1 MVLDTLFG
9 VNVSLDDLSVE
20 SRLAQFDPKAELRG
34 FRHQDKTY
42 VISNKGAQASR

>member
-9 VNVSLDDLSVE
+9 VNVSLDDLRVE

-34 FRHQDKTY
+34 FRYQDKTY
-42 VISNKGAQASR
+42 VISSNGAHISR